1 MKHMIHPYIA
11 PNPSILINSFK
22 DFILY
27 PLTLIKKFHWL
38 LAISHCICLGPDSPR
53 GGVTELPTEIAE
65 ARKESLDVHL
75 PCKSSCLM
83 QGCQEGSSSAA
94 PEPDLMRSTF

>member
-1 MKHMIHPYIA
+1 MKHIIHPYIA
-11 PNPSILINSFK
+11 PNPSILINFFK

-38 LAISHCICLGPDSPR
+38 LAITHCICLGSDSPR
-53 GGVTELPTEIAE
+53 GSFTELPTEIPGA
-65 ARKESLDVHL
+65 KKVSLNLHL
-75 PCKSSCLM
+75 PCKHSSST

-94 PEPDLMRSTF
+94 PQPGLLRSIF